1 MRHNDQRRRRR
12 RSAGAAFILVLLV
25 LPALLAVSAMVI
37 NVAYMELTRTEA
49 QIAVDAATRA
59 AGYEYARTRSTDQ
72 AYIAARDM
80 AARNRVAGGS
90 LPLASSDLTYGVAYR
105 PTGDSRY
112 LFQQGGTNPNSVRIE
127 TRSLQQNAAKVLKP
141 LFPVPVPFGFKPLR
155 EAINMRT
162 ELDIA
167 LVIDRSGSMAYAA
180 HEVATGGALPA
191 AAPRGGRSA
200 NRTTAIPLAGYGRG
214 GPGILRCV
222 G

>member
-1 MRHNDQRRRRR
+1 MLNSRDIRGYTINITPDPNTLRSGQLLKVEVRCKCADNLLLHSWFYKNKVVVRVGGDGEGHMMRHNDQRRRRR

-127 TRSLQQNAAKVLKP
+127 TRSLQQNAAKV
-141 LFPVPVPFGFKPLR
+141 FK
-155 EAINMRT
+155 A
-162 ELDIA
+162 
-167 LVIDRSGSMAYAA
+167 VIPSAGS
-180 HEVATGGALPA
+180 VWIQATA
-191 AAPRGGRSA
+191 
-200 NRTTAIPLAGYGRG
+200 
-214 GPGILRCV
+214 
-222 G
+222 